1 MIDIYIST
9 ILSFKLIF
17 ININIELKQQLLNS
31 ALDTVVA
38 AGMNESTEK
47 VYEPFWKVTKLLFSI
62 EGESKMVP
70 KVVVVKLI
78 NDKEIFKLLRKSN
91 VFSYNQ
97 VTKDIG
103 FQSRA
108 IQYYLRQEL
117 SKMNKENE

>member
-1 MIDIYIST
+1 VIDIYIST

>member
-1 MIDIYIST
+1 M
-9 ILSFKLIF
+9 
-17 ININIELKQQLLNS
+17 KQQLLNS

-62 EGESKMVP
+62 EGENKMVP

-97 VTKDIG
+97 VTKEIG

-117 SKMNKENE
+117 SKMNKENEYKVIVLQYSV